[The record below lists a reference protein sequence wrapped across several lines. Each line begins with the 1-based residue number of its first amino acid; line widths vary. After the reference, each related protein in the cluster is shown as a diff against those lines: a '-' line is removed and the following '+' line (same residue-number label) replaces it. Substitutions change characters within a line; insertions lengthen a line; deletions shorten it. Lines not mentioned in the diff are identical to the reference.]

1 MMKIDEIDKQ
11 ILNELMKDG
20 RISMKELGTKINMS
34 SPAVRERVKQ
44 MESYGII
51 KNYTVAIDLTKVGYP
66 VSCLIEATVKHGEY
80 SRFKQVVE
88 GMNNVE
94 FCHRIAGRA
103 CFMIKAY
110 MEDLSKVEAF
120 IEQLSPFAETV
131 THVVLSTLNTDMT
144 LT

>member
-1 MMKIDEIDKQ
+1 MKIDEIDKQ

-80 SRFKQVVE
+80 SRFKL
-88 GMNNVE
+88 
-94 FCHRIAGRA
+94 CHRIAGRA